1 MAKIKWTVCPV
12 SVNHGTVGGVK
23 TEYRVNGMVVI
34 RGDIYLFV
42 FMYLFIIYL
51 FIHLFIYELYVYSY

>member
-1 MAKIKWTVCPV
+1 MAKIKCTVCPV
-12 SVNHGTVGGVK
+12 NVNHGTVGGVK
-23 TEYRVNGMVVI
+23 TEYRVNVMVVV

-51 FIHLFIYELYVYSY
+51 FIYLFIYLEFS